1 MEIAPREGERFRVV
15 WRLGTVPYLCGE
27 PLAAALRQP
36 DAALLVGDA
45 VTLSACVPSQL
56 LTELLAGRIDAALVS
71 VGGILPNPE
80 LTILPDM
87 AIASRGPVMSIQ
99 LYSKKPLDRVRTVAL
114 DSSSRSA
121 VALTRTLFAEAWKNS
136 PEFVTLPPDL
146 PSMLDQ
152 ADAALLIGNPAL
164 QTNLKLDRGDFSFP
178 GLERHDLGKA
188 WDDLTGL
195 PFVYAA
201 WAARPGIDYERL
213 TGVLQRA
220 KSWGMRRL
228 NLLSGR
234 GARDLG
240 LPQDTADTYLH
251 DAIRFDLGEAEREGM
266 EHFCRLAVRHGVLPA
281 SAAVR
286 MAERSLALR

>member
-1 MEIAPREGERFRVV
+1 
-15 WRLGTVPYLCGE
+15 VPYLCGE

-45 VTLSACVPSQL
+45 VSLSACVPAQL
-56 LTELLAGRIDAALVS
+56 LNELLAGRVDAALVS
-71 VGGILPNPE
+71 IGGILPHQE

-99 LYSKKPLDRVRTVAL
+99 LYAKKPLDRVRTVAL

-121 VALTRTLFAEAWKNS
+121 VALTRTLFAEAWMAE
-136 PEFVTLPPDL
+136 PEFITRPPDL
-146 PSMLDQ
+146 PSMLSQ

-164 QTNLKLDRGDFSFP
+164 RTNVRLDRGEWSSL

-188 WDDLTGL
+188 WDDMTGL

-201 WAARPGIDYERL
+201 WAARPGIDHERL

-220 KSWGMRRL
+220 KTWGMRRL
-228 NLLSGR
+228 NMLAGR

-240 LPQDTADTYLH
+240 LPQETADAYLH
-251 DAIRFDLGEAEREGM
+251 DVIRFDLGEEERAGM
-266 EHFCRLAVRHGVLPA
+266 EHFCRLAVSHGVLPPI
-281 SAAVR
+281 SAVR
-286 MAERSLALR
+286 MAEREPALR

>member
-1 MEIAPREGERFRVV
+1 MV

-45 VTLSACVPSQL
+45 VSLSACVPSQL
-56 LTELLAGRIDAALVS
+56 LTELLTGRIDAALVS
-71 VGGILPNPE
+71 IGGILPHSE

-99 LYSKKPLDRVRTVAL
+99 LYAKKPLDRVRTVAL

-121 VALTRTLFAEAWKNS
+121 VALTRTLFAEAWKS
-136 PEFVTLPPDL
+136 DPEFVTLPPDL
-146 PSMLDQ
+146 PSMLAK

-164 QTNLKLDRGDFSFP
+164 QTNLRLDRGELSFP

-188 WDDLTGL
+188 WDDMTGL

-201 WAARPGIDYERL
+201 WAARPGIDHERL

-220 KSWGMRRL
+220 KTWGIRRINML
-228 NLLSGR
+228 AGR
-234 GARDLG
+234 GARELG

-251 DAIRFDLGEAEREGM
+251 DAIHFDLGEQEIAGM
-266 EHFCRLAVRHGVLPA
+266 EHFCRLAISHGVLPPV
-281 SAAVR
+281 SAVR
-286 MAERSLALR
+286 MADRKLALK

>member
-1 MEIAPREGERFRVV
+1 MI

-45 VTLSACVPSQL
+45 VSLSACVPSQL

-71 VGGILPNPE
+71 IGGILPHPE

-99 LYSKKPLDRVRTVAL
+99 LYAKKPLDRVETVAL

-121 VALTRTLFAEAWKNS
+121 VALTRTLFAEAWKSN
-136 PEFVTLPPDL
+136 PEFLTLPPDL
-146 PSMLDQ
+146 PTMLAQ

-164 QTNLKLDRGDFSFP
+164 QTNRRLDRGELSFP
-178 GLERHDLGKA
+178 NLERHDLGKA
-188 WDDLTGL
+188 WDDMTGL

-201 WAARPGIDYERL
+201 WAARPGVDHERL
-213 TGVLQRA
+213 TAVLQRA
-220 KSWGMRRL
+220 KTWGLRRL
-228 NLLSGR
+228 NMLAAR
-234 GARDLG
+234 GARELG
-240 LPQDTADTYLH
+240 LPPETADAYLH
-251 DAIRFDLGEAEREGM
+251 EAIRFDLGDEERAGM
-266 EHFCRLAVRHGVLPA
+266 EHFCRLAVRHGVLPPI
-281 SAAVR
+281 SAVR
-286 MAERSLALR
+286 MAERDLALR

>member
-1 MEIAPREGERFRVV
+1 M
-15 WRLGTVPYLCGE
+15 GTVPYLCGE

-56 LTELLAGRIDAALVS
+56 LTELLAGKIDAALVS
-71 VGGILPNPE
+71 IGGILPYPE
-80 LTILPDM
+80 LTILPGM

-99 LYSKKPLDRVRTVAL
+99 LYAKKPLDCVRSVAL

-121 VALTRTLFAEAWKNS
+121 VALTRTLFAEAWMSS

-146 PSMLDQ
+146 PSMLER

-164 QTNLKLDRGDFSFP
+164 RTNVQLDRGELSFP
-178 GLERHDLGKA
+178 GMDRHDLGKA
-188 WDDLTGL
+188 WDDMTGL

-201 WAARPGIDYERL
+201 WAARPGIDHERL

-220 KSWGMRRL
+220 KNWGLRRMNML
-228 NLLSGR
+228 AAR
-234 GARDLG
+234 GARELG
-240 LPQDTADTYLH
+240 LTQEVADAYLQE
-251 DAIRFDLGEAEREGM
+251 AIRFDLGEEERAGM
-266 EHFCRLAVRHGVLPA
+266 EHFCRLAVRHGVLPPV
-281 SAAVR
+281 SAVR
-286 MAERSLALR
+286 MAERELALR

>member
-1 MEIAPREGERFRVV
+1 MV

-27 PLAAALRQP
+27 PLGAALRQP

-45 VTLSACVPSQL
+45 VSLSACVPSQL

-71 VGGILPNPE
+71 VGGILPHPE

-99 LYSKKPLDRVRTVAL
+99 LYAKKPLDRVRTVAL

-121 VALTRTLFAEAWKNS
+121 VALTRTLFAEAWKNT

-146 PSMLDQ
+146 PSMLAR

-164 QTNLKLDRGDFSFP
+164 QTNLQLDRGELSIP
-178 GLERHDLGKA
+178 GHEKLERHDLGKA
-188 WDDLTGL
+188 WDDMTGL

-201 WAARPGIDYERL
+201 WAARPGIDHERL
-213 TGVLQRA
+213 TAVLQRA
-220 KSWGMRRL
+220 KTWGMRRINML
-228 NLLSGR
+228 AGR
-234 GARDLG
+234 GARELG
-240 LPQDTADTYLH
+240 LPQDTADAYLH
-251 DAIRFDLGEAEREGM
+251 EAIRFDLGEQEVAGM
-266 EHFCRLAVRHGVLPA
+266 EHFCRLAVSHGVLPPV
-281 SAAVR
+281 SAVR
-286 MAERSLALR
+286 MAERNLVLR